1 MNILFIT
8 ANRIGDAVLTTGLL
22 AHLIKTYPEARFTI
36 ACGPVAADLFRAVP
50 RLEKLILL
58 QKQKHHGHWIKLW
71 KTCITTRWDMIV
83 DLRNSLITRL
93 LFANQKYYTQ
103 GQNTGHHKVLDL
115 ASVLTLDPPPSPHL
129 WLDEKAE
136 QQAAK
141 FIKEDDIVLAL
152 GPAANWP
159 TKQWP
164 VEKFAELAQKLIA
177 QSGSLEGAKV
187 MFLAAPHEKDQLAPL
202 YAALPAEKI
211 IDPIGQDLLTVTA
224 CLKKARLFI
233 GNDSGL
239 SHMAATAGTPTLALF
254 GPGWEKIYGPWGD
267 HTAVLRPKES
277 TQELLDKLSWVG
289 AFSPNLMDGITVEA
303 ALIAAEKLLEKTDS

>member
-22 AHLIKTYPEARFTI
+22 AHLVKTYPQAHFTI
-36 ACGPVAADLFRAVP
+36 ACGPVAADLFCAVP

-58 QKQKHHGHWIKLW
+58 QKQKRHGHWIKLW
-71 KTCITTRWDMIV
+71 KTCVTKRWDLIV
-83 DLRNSLITRL
+83 DLRNSLITRF
-93 LFANQKYYTQ
+93 LFADQKYYAQ
-103 GQNTGHHKVLDL
+103 GRNTGQHKVREL
-115 ASVLTLDPPPSPHL
+115 ASVLSLDPPPSPHL

-136 QQAAK
+136 QQAST
-141 FIKEDDIVLAL
+141 FIKEGELVLAL
-152 GPAANWP
+152 GPSANWP
-159 TKQWP
+159 TKQW
-164 VEKFAELAQKLIA
+164 EAERFAQLAQKLIA
-177 QSGSLEGAKV
+177 QGGALEGAKV
-187 MFLAAPHEKDQLAPL
+187 MLLAAPHEKDQLAPL

-239 SHMAATAGTPTLALF
+239 SHMAATSGTPTLALF

-289 AFSPNLMDGITVEA
+289 AFGPNLMGGITVEA
-303 ALIAAEKLLEKTDS
+303 ALTAVEKLLERTNS